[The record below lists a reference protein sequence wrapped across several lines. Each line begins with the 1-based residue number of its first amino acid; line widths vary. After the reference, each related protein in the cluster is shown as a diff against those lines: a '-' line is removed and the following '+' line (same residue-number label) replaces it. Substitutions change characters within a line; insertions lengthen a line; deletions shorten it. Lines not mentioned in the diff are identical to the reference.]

1 MALFG
6 TGCPVD
12 ERERT
17 WIHDSMA
24 WLRAQFGDAPLTAP
38 VILPTSDW
46 FPPPY
51 SGSEAD
57 VRAVVSRVAG
67 YMGARP
73 DVRVR
78 FSDEHDHMAGLR
90 DVYGGPARSFALG
103 QYSQAGDARAI
114 ITIERSNVRDP
125 AQLLATVAHELG
137 HARLLGE
144 ERITGDRPD
153 GEPLTDL
160 ATVYLGM
167 GIFTANAAF
176 EFIAR
181 RGPGYY
187 ARIGGWSSSRSG
199 YLTEQMFGYG
209 LACRAVQRAE
219 QQPPWT
225 RYLDTNPRVYMKQG
239 LRYLR
244 GNAAAR
250 AALGAA

>member
-17 WIHDSMA
+17 WIQDNMA
-24 WLRAQFGDAPLTAP
+24 WLRAQFGDGPLAAP
-38 VILPTSDW
+38 VILPTSEW
-46 FPPPY
+46 FPPPF

-57 VRAVVSRVAG
+57 VRAVVTRVAG

-90 DVYGGPARSFALG
+90 DAYGGPARSFTLG
-103 QYSQAGDARAI
+103 EYRQAGDAGAV
-114 ITIERSNVRDP
+114 ITIERSNLRDP

-137 HARLLGE
+137 HARLRGE
-144 ERITGDRPD
+144 DRVTGGRADE
-153 GEPLTDL
+153 EPLTDL

-176 EFIAR
+176 EFTAR
-181 RGPGYY
+181 RESG
-187 ARIGGWSSSRSG
+187 ARTGGWSSSRSG

-209 LACRAVQRAE
+209 LACLAVQRAE
-219 QQPPWT
+219 RQSPWA
-225 RYLDTNPRVYMKQG
+225 RYLDTNPRAYMKQG

-244 GNAAAR
+244 RDAGAR
-250 AALGAA
+250 AGLAAP